1 MTIHSLKDIQSH
13 RKDEHFFLAEKF
25 HQNQTNDFDKIRFI
39 HQGLPEISLNEVN
52 LQPDIFNWQYPFYI
66 NAMTGGSAQTKKLN
80 AALARIAT
88 ATGIAMAVG
97 SESVAIKYHDL
108 CDTFAVVRQYNPH
121 GFIIGNIGAGNDYQ
135 AALQAI
141 KMINAD
147 ALQIHIN
154 AAQEIV
160 MPEGDHQF
168 YWRDNIHNI
177 ITQTKVPIIIKEVG
191 LGMSKQTIAKL
202 INLGAQYIDIS
213 GRGGTNFIKIENER
227 RPQKEY
233 SFLEN
238 WGQSTVESLFESQ
251 NYQTKTHILASGGI
265 RNALDIV
272 KCLRLGAHAVGIA
285 GTILHSLLHNGE
297 NATITIILQ
306 WQDEIRHIMALLGAH
321 NLVELRQKDIVI
333 SSDLVNYI
341 NQRHLLMP

>member
-25 HQNQTNDFDKIRFI
+25 HQNQTNDFDEVRFI
-39 HQGLPEISLNEVN
+39 HQGLPEIALSEVN

-80 AALARIAT
+80 AALARIAA

-108 CDTFAVVRQYNPH
+108 CDTFAIVRQYNPH
-121 GFIIGNIGAGNDYQ
+121 GFIIGNIGAGNNYQ
-135 AALQAI
+135 AAQQAI

-160 MPEGDHQF
+160 MPEGDQQF
-168 YWRDNIHNI
+168 YWCDNIHNI
-177 ITQTKVPIIIKEVG
+177 ITQAKIPIIIKEVG

-227 RPQKEY
+227 RSQKEY
-233 SFLEN
+233 AFLEN

-251 NYQTKTHILASGGI
+251 NYQAKTHILASGGI

-285 GTILHSLLHNGE
+285 GTILHALLHNGE
-297 NATITIILQ
+297 NATITMISQ
-306 WQDEIRHIMALLGAH
+306 WQDEIKHIMALLGAH
-321 NLVELRQKDIVI
+321 NLTELRQKDIVI
-333 SSDLVNYI
+333 SSNLVNYI
-341 NQRHLLMP
+341 KQRNLLMP